1 VDRSEIPSNIMD
13 GVPSSG
19 PSGEGGVSPAPDAS
33 SVPRRFG
40 RFRLLREI
48 GQGGMGV
55 VYEAEDQRL
64 LRSVA
69 LKTLFP
75 LEESWSAQDRFLRE
89 ARIAAA
95 LDHPNV
101 VTVLDYGSVD
111 GTSYYTMPLVVGL
124 SLEAIIPFLHGH
136 ADGPA
141 PEFLKLPEDTADRVH
156 LILTWFEGALAG
168 LEHAHRQ
175 GIVHRDLKPSN
186 LILDAATG
194 RLRITDFGLAR
205 AHHLTG
211 LTQKGTLMG
220 TVGYMSPEQVQAG
233 PEDLDHRSDVYSM
246 GVTLYRTL
254 VDRLPYAAETMGSYL
269 EQVVSA
275 PLPLLRE
282 RSSLSTDL
290 RTILV
295 KSMEKSPAR
304 RYQTAGEFRDDLG
317 RYRRHEPIAARPVG
331 APGRLVRWAQRRPG
345 VAALG
350 TLLLVA
356 ATVVAILGLA
366 QWRSAKVLR
375 AQDAER
381 LLTRA
386 RLTATLTEDSTSRS
400 SRTYA
405 VESAREDFDR
415 ALELSPRSF
424 EGRVY
429 RALFLLRATDGPH
442 DLEQGLEDLR
452 VAEQVRPGLSSVH
465 LVRSKLARKSGDT
478 ATSARE
484 KQLAEATPPRI
495 ALDYRLRGESFHVD
509 GNCQEAV
516 PYYSEAAARDPRDFW
531 SLLRRGLCYE
541 TAAELMEDG
550 RKLSREQRLE
560 RARVDDLIVTH
571 LVPEHAV
578 PHNNL
583 GKVLGKQ
590 QRFDRSI
597 EEHRKAVELDPENAV
612 LLYNLAVALRERRM
626 ADLEIGQSESQ
637 ASPAP
642 SIAGAGWLDDE
653 EAIYRRVLEM
663 DDSFVP
669 AHNNLGVILADR
681 GDYDQARGHFEAVL
695 DSLEGL
701 GIENAPGDPDF
712 IYLLDASINICDYY
726 LQIQDVKTAATRCE
740 GVVRMAPEDPDAH
753 YNVAML
759 RMLQGNEDAA
769 LDELERDIELGDDDY
784 EYLEGDPTFEAIRD
798 RPRFRALLDR
808 MRAASGAGETR

>member
-1 VDRSEIPSNIMD
+1 
-13 GVPSSG
+13 
-19 PSGEGGVSPAPDAS
+19 
-33 SVPRRFG
+33 
-40 RFRLLREI
+40 
-48 GQGGMGV
+48 
-55 VYEAEDQRL
+55 
-64 LRSVA
+64 
-69 LKTLFP
+69 
-75 LEESWSAQDRFLRE
+75 
-89 ARIAAA
+89 
-95 LDHPNV
+95 
-101 VTVLDYGSVD
+101 
-111 GTSYYTMPLVVGL
+111 
-124 SLEAIIPFLHGH
+124 
-136 ADGPA
+136 
-141 PEFLKLPEDTADRVH
+141 
-156 LILTWFEGALAG
+156 
-168 LEHAHRQ
+168 
-175 GIVHRDLKPSN
+175 
-186 LILDAATG
+186 
-194 RLRITDFGLAR
+194 
-205 AHHLTG
+205 
-211 LTQKGTLMG
+211 
-220 TVGYMSPEQVQAG
+220 
-233 PEDLDHRSDVYSM
+233 
-246 GVTLYRTL
+246 
-254 VDRLPYAAETMGSYL
+254 
-269 EQVVSA
+269 
-275 PLPLLRE
+275 
-282 RSSLSTDL
+282 
-290 RTILV
+290 
-295 KSMEKSPAR
+295 
-304 RYQTAGEFRDDLG
+304 
-317 RYRRHEPIAARPVG
+317 
-331 APGRLVRWAQRRPG
+331 
-345 VAALG
+345 
-350 TLLLVA
+350 
-356 ATVVAILGLA
+356 
-366 QWRSAKVLR
+366 
-375 AQDAER
+375 
-381 LLTRA
+381 
-386 RLTATLTEDSTSRS
+386 
-400 SRTYA
+400 
-405 VESAREDFDR
+405 
-415 ALELSPRSF
+415 
-424 EGRVY
+424 
-429 RALFLLRATDGPH
+429 
-442 DLEQGLEDLR
+442 LEDLR